1 MDIDIEGG
9 ILDPDEQDSNL
20 HDDNDAGDEID
31 QKQVNLE
38 DPTENIIE
46 IENDEPIIQ
55 KPPILGDIP
64 DEQNDNVGR
73 MTCTPVMRTPY
84 EPSMTKNKYAET
96 TETTLNQTIH
106 PDTNMQLNLGPSW
119 DHVVHYAMTQLS
131 MKAGLKRRGTK
142 GSQAVSNEL

>member
-46 IENDEPIIQ
+46 IENDEPNN
-55 KPPILGDIP
+55 P
-64 DEQNDNVGR
+64 
-73 MTCTPVMRTPY
+73 
-84 EPSMTKNKYAET
+84 ET
-96 TETTLNQTIH
+96 SNI
-106 PDTNMQLNLGPSW
+106 
-119 DHVVHYAMTQLS
+119 
-131 MKAGLKRRGTK
+131 RRH
-142 GSQAVSNEL
+142 S